1 MRFWLLNLVLLF
13 DIFGKKCLIDSDY
26 CPIKMGR
33 LLLLNSHVCILFCDS
48 FLPHVNSK
56 TQFCSLQYHLLMRI
70 AFLRFNGRKSVFN
83 SIQTNAISQEI
94 KLRFSKE
101 KNVST
106 WTEKAIRIL
115 FWYICRLLHSRKKY
129 YKTIIQLRS
138 SDPN

>member
-101 KNVST
+101 KKCIYLNREGNTNSFLIYLSAASF
-106 WTEKAIRIL
+106 KKKIL
-115 FWYICRLLHSRKKY
+115 
-129 YKTIIQLRS
+129 
-138 SDPN
+138 